1 MFPKNLGFFQ
11 PWLTVRIL
19 HFHAITGLPHTHAL
33 CMTQDVV
40 RYVKMPSG
48 SQVRDVPEIILR
60 WGGWRQFFDFSIPGT
75 CGKAQTPTPE

>member
-1 MFPKNLGFFQ
+1 MFPKNLVFFQ

-40 RYVKMPSG
+40 RYVKMWAGEKVLDDFLEGVSSFVFIGTASG
-48 SQVRDVPEIILR
+48 EC
-60 WGGWRQFFDFSIPGT
+60 GT
-75 CGKAQTPTPE
+75 FLKPHLLASL